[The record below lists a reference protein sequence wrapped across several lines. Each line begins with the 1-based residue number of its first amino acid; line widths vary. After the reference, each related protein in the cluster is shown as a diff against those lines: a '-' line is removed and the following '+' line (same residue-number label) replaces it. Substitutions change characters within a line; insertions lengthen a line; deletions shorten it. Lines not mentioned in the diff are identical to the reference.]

1 MFNLLRL
8 LKTACRKAN
17 LTYSPDV
24 CIVGDP
30 IIDIYP
36 SKICDGGV
44 LNVINNYKHFS
55 QKEPLVVIPP
65 KRPFFSY
72 SKRNARNYSI
82 TNNKENFYDSI
93 NVVVKA
99 KKVIVS
105 DYNKGFLN
113 KETPTITADLVV
125 VDSKY
130 NTFDLKAIEKVKTK
144 ILHVSRTDKKNPDF
158 LKAFDYIIETNDKD
172 KIFIFNSDLN
182 LLAEVIPPK
191 AKAVCEFGA
200 GDTFVAVLTECL
212 DIQPSFM
219 NIKKSVKI
227 AAYAAADVVQKP
239 YTSITTLK
247 KADICTLLTSMN

>member
-1 MFNLLRL
+1 MNLLKL
-8 LKTACRKAN
+8 LKAACKKASRI
-17 LTYSPDV
+17 YSPDV
-24 CIVGDP
+24 CIIGDP

-36 SKICDGGV
+36 YKICEGGV
-44 LNVINNYKHFS
+44 LNVINNYKYFS
-55 QKEPLVVIPP
+55 QKEPLIIIPP

-72 SKRNARNYSI
+72 SKRNDRNYSI
-82 TNNKENFYDSI
+82 VKAKENFYDSI
-93 NVVVKA
+93 NVAVKA

-113 KETPTITADLVV
+113 KKTPTINADLVV

-130 NTFDLKAIEKVKTK
+130 NTFDLKAIENVKTK
-144 ILHVSRTDKKNPDF
+144 ILHVSRRDKKDINF

-191 AKAVCEFGA
+191 AQAICEFGA
-200 GDTFVAVLTECL
+200 GDTFIAVLTECL
-212 DIQPSFM
+212 DVNPSFI

-227 AAYAAADVVQKP
+227 AAYAATDVVQKP

>member
-1 MFNLLRL
+1 MLNLLRL
-8 LKTACRKAN
+8 LKTACRKVN

-72 SKRNARNYSI
+72 SKRNERNYSI
-82 TNNKENFYDSI
+82 TNNKE
-93 NVVVKA
+93 
-99 KKVIVS
+99 
-105 DYNKGFLN
+105 FLN
-113 KETPTITADLVV
+113 KETPAINADLVV

-212 DIQPSFM
+212 DVEPSFM

>member
-1 MFNLLRL
+1 MNLLKL
-8 LKTACRKAN
+8 LKTAFKKVN
-17 LTYSPDV
+17 HIYSPDV
-24 CIVGDP
+24 CIIGDP

-36 SKICDGGV
+36 SKICEGGV

-55 QKEPLVVIPP
+55 QKEPLIVIPP

-72 SKRNARNYSI
+72 SKKNETNYSV
-82 TNNKENFYDSI
+82 TRAKENFYDSI
-93 NVVVKA
+93 NVNVKA
-99 KKVIVS
+99 KKVIIS

-113 KETPTITADLVV
+113 KKTPTINADLVV

-130 NTFDLKAIEKVKTK
+130 NTFDLDAIKDIKTK
-144 ILHVSRTDKKNPDF
+144 ILHVSRTDKKNPNF

-182 LLAEVIPPK
+182 LLSEVIPPK
-191 AKAVCEFGA
+191 ANAVCEFGA

-212 DIQPSFM
+212 DSSPSFM

-227 AAYAAADVVQKP
+227 AAYAAADVVEKP
-239 YTSITTLK
+239 YTSTTTLK
-247 KADICTLLTSMN
+247 KADICTLLTSTN